1 VEVRTTPKRELT
13 LELDRDNLAAIGR
26 TTVREYAARLGISE
40 HAAKVRL
47 RALYDAGYAQ
57 RCALTTCKAGRQPWV
72 YTAAQHEDED
82 E

>member
-1 VEVRTTPKRELT
+1 MEVRTKPTRELT

-47 RALYDAGYAQ
+47 RACYDAGYAQ
-57 RCALTTCKAGRQPWV
+57 RRALTTCKAGRQPWV
-72 YTAAQHEDED
+72 YTAVKA
-82 E
+82 

>member
-1 VEVRTTPKRELT
+1 MEVRTSPTRELT

-47 RALYDAGYAQ
+47 RACYDAGYAD
-57 RCALTTCKAGRQPWV
+57 RVPLTTCKAGRQPWV
-72 YTAAQHEDED
+72 YTVAK
-82 E
+82 